1 MKKTIKR
8 LGICFLFLLILVAA
22 YGAYVLS
29 AYERMPDKLT
39 LEVKRNGENSYFED
53 EKVYNVGEFYRIM
66 TYNIGFGAYQQ
77 DYSFFMDGGKS
88 SRAKDEE
95 SVVANTCNIGEM
107 IKFVSPDFILL
118 QEVDVDGTRSHHVN
132 QLELI
137 NDFNKGYYYT
147 FAQNYDSPYLFYPFL
162 EPHGANKSGLV
173 TMSRT
178 AISDA
183 MRRSLP
189 IAETLS
195 KFVDL
200 DRCYSISEIPL
211 ENGKSL
217 FLYNVHL
224 SAYSTDE
231 IRMKQL
237 NMLYEDMA
245 ADYQDGNYVICGG
258 DFNHNLRKKGSG
270 ESPDVSYFP
279 RETLPEGFR
288 IALDGLRYPSDVSH
302 DTCRSAETP
311 YKKGETPTYTLDGFI
326 VTDNVSVNY
335 YLNMDWDF
343 EYSDHDPVLL
353 EFKLKE

>member
-1 MKKTIKR
+1 MKKIVKR
-8 LGICFLFLLILVAA
+8 LGLCFLFLLILAAA
-22 YGAYVLS
+22 YVAYVLS

-39 LEVKRNGENSYFED
+39 LEVKRNGENSYFE
-53 EKVYNVGEFYRIM
+53 EGKVYKVGEYYRIM

-77 DYSFFMDGGKS
+77 DYSFFMDGGKY

-107 IKFVSPDFILL
+107 IHFVSPDFLLL
-118 QEVDVDGTRSHHVN
+118 QEVDTDGTRSYHVN

-137 NDFNKGYYYT
+137 NEFNKGYYYT
-147 FAQNYDSPYLFYPFL
+147 YAPNYDSPYLFYPFL

-173 TMSRT
+173 TM
-178 AISDA
+178 AGAEISDA

-189 IAETLS
+189 IAESLS

-211 ENGKSL
+211 DNGKSL

-237 NMLYEDMA
+237 NMLYEDMV
-245 ADYQDGNYVICGG
+245 ADYEAGNYVICGG
-258 DFNHNLRKKGSG
+258 DFNHSLRRE
-270 ESPDVSYFP
+270 ESKVAGVSNFP

-302 DTCRSAETP
+302 DTCRSAETS
-311 YKKGETPTYTLDGFI
+311 YKEGETATYLLDGFI

-335 YLNMDWDF
+335 YLNMDWDY